1 MNTSITKL
9 IEWTSPNFM
18 KVLSF
23 YDTPH
28 GLVWFQTELIH
39 LH

>member
-23 YDTPH
+23 YNTRN
-28 GLVWFQTELIH
+28 GLKWFKTELIRH
-39 LH
+39 S